1 MTCMATLSIPGFDC
15 ISTKT
20 EYHEVLTLMSKPSPS
35 IPNFFITGRAV
46 DFSRST
52 WQGTVRL
59 NPDAHPCACRELK
72 TTFQNPRINPVS
84 SQQQADAVQFPWQHL
99 SPMSS
104 IHTSQG
110 FLFCMICWQ
119 YLIWNNAPWRKGL
132 KRTIQRLACVQ
143 RMWQK
148 KGVKGE
154 TREQMHVT
162 QLPQV
167 NTWVSKLLQKHEPQ
181 WHQLLKICVHKLC
194 AHQFLSETLLILTDV

>member
-148 KGVKGE
+148 KGCKRGNQRADACYTTASSQHMCLNYYKNMNPSDINFWKYVY
-154 TREQMHVT
+154 T
-162 QLPQV
+162 
-167 NTWVSKLLQKHEPQ
+167 N
-181 WHQLLKICVHKLC
+181 C
-194 AHQFLSETLLILTDV
+194 AHTNS